1 MIKPKKNT
9 EFLMSF
15 GHSLHAGYSLAAA
28 VQRAQSNGPLL
39 QGVSVSQHRNDVG
52 GYPQDLG
59 KLHVKASRTC
69 GVKCHNMASTVMF
82 YPTWAD
88 AFFSIEALV
97 TWWNPQTCT
106 KMMENSPETWWKF
119 GCVSKQGT
127 QRSTVYPLYMHCL
140 LLIFPYGGFLKWGY
154 PQSSS

>member
-1 MIKPKKNT
+1 
-9 EFLMSF
+9 MSF

-39 QGVSVSQHRNDVG
+39 QGGISFSAPKWCGGIPPGLGKAPCKSLKNLWCQMSQHGIYCHVLS
-52 GYPQDLG
+52 YLG
-59 KLHVKASRTC
+59 WC
-69 GVKCHNMASTVMF
+69 I
-82 YPTWAD
+82 
-88 AFFSIEALV
+88 FFSIEALV